1 MGLSLG
7 KCGTQTKKA
16 NFSLLAEARQG
27 NPWLHKHAKFTRPAK
42 LPLLLNQLWN
52 FYIFWHLYYSKL
64 LPNILFLLSS
74 YFSVRF
80 AMGWDTVTCRYSLLR

>member
-16 NFSLLAEARQG
+16 HFSFLTEARQG
-27 NPWLHKHAKFTRPAK
+27 KQAKSTRPAK

-52 FYIFWHLYYSKL
+52 FYIFWHLDYSKL
-64 LPNILFLLSS
+64 MQNILFMLSS
-74 YFSVRF
+74 YFSFRF